1 VDTVQDGVNGFHIG
15 RAFNINCMAL
25 QSTQECHKRACHK
38 TFHGRVLQES
48 GRKHY
53 WDCKSIVALQ
63 VKMVTKMHPRHQ
75 PL

>member
-1 VDTVQDGVNGFHIG
+1 MHIERTISLTKNTHVG
-15 RAFNINCMAL
+15 
-25 QSTQECHKRACHK
+25 TDD
-38 TFHGRVLQES
+38 GRVLQES

-53 WDCKSIVALQ
+53 WDYKSIVALQ

>member
-1 VDTVQDGVNGFHIG
+1 MDD
-15 RAFNINCMAL
+15 C
-25 QSTQECHKRACHK
+25 
-38 TFHGRVLQES
+38 RVLQES

>member
-1 VDTVQDGVNGFHIG
+1 MHIE
-15 RAFNINCMAL
+15 R
-25 QSTQECHKRACHK
+25 
-38 TFHGRVLQES
+38 TFFLTKNNHVGTDDHRVLQES